1 MIFLRTSYTM
11 EVPLTW
17 VSVSVLG
24 SSIDLPYLN
33 LSQWSS
39 INTQAE
45 RRLGSPLICSVADT
59 GRVCNLQAGDTS
71 MWAGL
76 KSLQPRGRSRVQ
88 ARLRSGLGVGGVLT
102 LMSSQSAGGCRF
114 VTSPDMYLLPRA
126 LQVEQKSPWNLM
138 QGVWHHK
145 SVLAFLE
152 ASWLSSWWG
161 RKERGTL
168 QETFFIIYYRIRL
181 NPGKETNSLTVFVKS
196 DHRIKVFPFAP
207 GIL

>member
-1 MIFLRTSYTM
+1 MIFLWTSYTM
-11 EVPLTW
+11 EVPLTQ

-33 LSQWSS
+33 LSQWNS

-76 KSLQPRGRSRVQ
+76 KSLWPRGRSCVQ
-88 ARLRSGLGVGGVLT
+88 ARLWSGLGVGGVLT
-102 LMSSQSAGGCRF
+102 LM
-114 VTSPDMYLLPRA
+114 
-126 LQVEQKSPWNLM
+126 
-138 QGVWHHK
+138 
-145 SVLAFLE
+145 
-152 ASWLSSWWG
+152 LSSWWG

-168 QETFFIIYYRIRL
+168 QETFFIIYYWMRP